1 MITTTLHVNFH
12 LNVGYNLPWAQVP
25 VLYFRPQ
32 IIKDRYIHIY
42 IYVHTHTPIHVSYI
56 YTDYYIAVLIS
67 HHILPKGHCTFT
79 GDKLPGLPV
88 YCTS

>member
-1 MITTTLHVNFH
+1 M
-12 LNVGYNLPWAQVP
+12 
-25 VLYFRPQ
+25 
-32 IIKDRYIHIY
+32 
-42 IYVHTHTPIHVSYI
+42 HTHTPIHVSYI